1 MNLTLYSVT
10 SLNRYIKQKF
20 DSDNSLR
27 GIKLKGEVSNFKPY
41 SNGHIYFTLKDEN
54 SSIRAV
60 MFGEYTKYIQ
70 GPIKDGDE
78 IIAVGYVSTYPA
90 RGEYQFYAQAIE
102 LAGAGQQLLEL
113 EMLKKKLAAE
123 GLFDQSR
130 KREIKQFPRAI
141 GVICAPN
148 SAALSDIEKNI
159 RLRNPFV
166 ELKIFPSLV
175 QGSEAPKELLKALK
189 KAEISS
195 IDTLIIGRGGGAS
208 EDLSAFN
215 DEALVRATAAFPVPV
230 ITAVGHEIDFTLIDY
245 VADARAST
253 PTGAAVLSTIDMHEV
268 MQRVDVDSV
277 RLDEAMKNRMT
288 LLRHKIDSL
297 KNRPFFINPRS
308 MYETTLVEVDNSKK
322 RLEQAMLYQI
332 KSRQERVEMMS
343 KQLKSLSIDSVLTRG
358 FAIMQT
364 PDGKVVTSVE
374 QVTIDQELKTKL
386 KDGCITTKVIKKE
399 K

>member
-20 DSDNSLR
+20 DADTSLR

-78 IIAVGYVSTYPA
+78 VIAVGYVSTYPA

-113 EMLKKKLAAE
+113 EMLKKKLASE

-159 RLRNPFV
+159 LLRNPFV

-215 DEALVRATAAFPVPV
+215 DETLVRAVAAFPVPV
-230 ITAVGHEIDFTLIDY
+230 IAAVGHEIDFTLIDY

-253 PTGAAVLSTIDMHEV
+253 PTGAAVLSTIDMREV
-268 MQRVDVDSV
+268 MQHVDVDSG
-277 RLDEAMKNRMT
+277 RLDEAMKNKMT

-332 KSRQERVEMMS
+332 KSRQEKIEMMS
-343 KQLKSLSIDSVLTRG
+343 KQLNSLSIDSVLTRG

-374 QVTIDQELKTKL
+374 QVRLDEELKTKF

>member
-1 MNLTLYSVT
+1 VNLTLYSVT

-20 DSDNSLR
+20 DSDISLK
-27 GIKLKGEVSNFKPY
+27 GLKLKGEISNFKPY

-54 SSIRAV
+54 SSIKAV
-60 MFGEYTKYIQ
+60 MFSEYTKYIK

-78 IIAVGYVSTYPA
+78 IVAVGFVSTYPA
-90 RGEYQFYAQAIE
+90 RGEYQFYCQAIE
-102 LAGAGQQLLEL
+102 LAGLGQQLLEL

-123 GLFDQSR
+123 GLFNQSR
-130 KREIKQFPRAI
+130 KREIKLYPRAI

-175 QGSEAPKELLKALK
+175 QGNEAPKSLLKALK
-189 KAEISS
+189 DAENTD

-215 DEALVRATAAFPVPV
+215 DESLVRAVAKFPVPV
-230 ITAVGHEIDFTLIDY
+230 IAAVGHEIDFTLIDY

-268 MQRVDVDSV
+268 MQRVDATAS
-277 RLDEAMKNRMT
+277 RLDEAMKNKIT
-288 LLRHKIDSL
+288 LLRHKLDSL
-297 KNRPFFINPRS
+297 INRPFFINPQS
-308 MYETTLVEVDNSKK
+308 MYKTTLVEVENMKK
-322 RLEQAMLYQI
+322 RLDQAVTYLIQ
-332 KSRQERVEMMS
+332 SRKDRLKMYE
-343 KQLKSLSIDSVLTRG
+343 KQLQSLSIDSVLSRG
-358 FAIMQT
+358 FAMMQT
-364 PDGKVVTSVE
+364 SDGEVITSVS
-374 QVTIDQELKTKL
+374 QINIDQELKTQL

>member
-20 DSDNSLR
+20 DSDISLK
-27 GIKLKGEVSNFKPY
+27 GLKLKGEISNFKPY

-54 SSIRAV
+54 SSIKAV
-60 MFGEYTKYIQ
+60 MFSEYTKYIK

-78 IIAVGYVSTYPA
+78 IVAVGFVSTYPA
-90 RGEYQFYAQAIE
+90 RGEYQFYCQEIE
-102 LAGAGQQLLEL
+102 LAGLGQQLLEL

-130 KREIKQFPRAI
+130 KREIKLYPRAI

-175 QGSEAPKELLKALK
+175 QGSEAPKSLLKALK
-189 KAEISS
+189 DAENTD

-215 DEALVRATAAFPVPV
+215 DESLVRAVANFPVPV
-230 ITAVGHEIDFTLIDY
+230 IAAVGHEIDFTLIDY

-268 MQRVDVDSV
+268 MQRVDATAS
-277 RLDEAMKNRMT
+277 RLDEAMKNKIT
-288 LLRHKIDSL
+288 LLRHKLDSL
-297 KNRPFFINPRS
+297 INRPFFINPQS
-308 MYETTLVEVDNSKK
+308 MYKTTLVEVENIKK
-322 RLEQAMLYQI
+322 RLDQAVTYLIQ
-332 KSRQERVEMMS
+332 SRKDRLKMYE
-343 KQLKSLSIDSVLTRG
+343 KQLQSLSIDSVLSRG
-358 FAIMQT
+358 FAMMQT
-364 PDGKVVTSVE
+364 SDGEVITSVS
-374 QVTIDQELKTKL
+374 QINIDQELKTQL

>member
-20 DSDNSLR
+20 DSDISLK
-27 GIKLKGEVSNFKPY
+27 GLKLKGEISNFKPY

-54 SSIRAV
+54 SSIKAV
-60 MFGEYTKYIQ
+60 MFNEYTKYIK

-78 IIAVGYVSTYPA
+78 IVAVGYVSTYPT
-90 RGEYQFYAQAIE
+90 RGEYQFYCQEIE
-102 LAGAGQQLLEL
+102 LAGLGQQLLEL

-130 KREIKQFPRAI
+130 KREIKLYPRAI

-175 QGSEAPKELLKALK
+175 QGSEAPKSLLKALK
-189 KAEISS
+189 DAENTD

-215 DEALVRATAAFPVPV
+215 DESLVRAVANFPVPV
-230 ITAVGHEIDFTLIDY
+230 IAAVGHEIDFTLIDY

-268 MQRVDVDSV
+268 MQRVDATAS
-277 RLDEAMKNRMT
+277 RLDEAMKNKIT
-288 LLRHKIDSL
+288 LLRHKLDSL
-297 KNRPFFINPRS
+297 INRPFFINPQS
-308 MYETTLVEVDNSKK
+308 MYKTTLVEVENIKK
-322 RLEQAMLYQI
+322 RLDQAVTYLIQ
-332 KSRQERVEMMS
+332 SRKDRLKMYE
-343 KQLKSLSIDSVLTRG
+343 KQLQSLSIDSVLSRG
-358 FAIMQT
+358 FAMMQT
-364 PDGKVVTSVE
+364 SDGEVITSVS
-374 QVTIDQELKTKL
+374 QINIDQELKTQL

>member
-20 DSDNSLR
+20 DADISLR
-27 GIKLKGEVSNFKPY
+27 GLKLKGEVSNFKPY

-78 IIAVGYVSTYPA
+78 VIAVGYVSTYPA

-113 EMLKKKLAAE
+113 EMLKKKLASE

-130 KREIKQFPRAI
+130 KREIKQFPQAI

-189 KAEISS
+189 KAELSN

-215 DEALVRATAAFPVPV
+215 DEALVRAAANFPVPV
-230 ITAVGHEIDFTLIDY
+230 IAAVGHEIDFTLIDY

-268 MQRVDVDSV
+268 MQRVDVDNS
-277 RLDEAMKNRMT
+277 RLDEAMRNRLT
-288 LLRHKIDSL
+288 LLRHKLESL
-297 KNRPFFINPRS
+297 ANRAFFINPRS
-308 MYETTLVEVDNSKK
+308 MYATTLVKVDNSKK
-322 RLEQAMLYQI
+322 RLEQAMLYMIQSRKDKIEMI
-332 KSRQERVEMMS
+332 K
-343 KQLKSLSIDSVLTRG
+343 KQLNSLSIDSVLTRG

-364 PDGKVVTSVE
+364 SDGKVVTSVK
-374 QVTIDQELKTKL
+374 QVQLDQEIKTKL

-399 K
+399 N

>member
-10 SLNRYIKQKF
+10 SLNRYIKQRF
-20 DSDNSLR
+20 DADPSLK

-41 SNGHIYFTLKDEN
+41 ANGHIYFTLKDEN

-78 IIAVGYVSTYPA
+78 VIAVGYVSSYPA

-102 LAGAGQQLLEL
+102 LAGLGQQLLEL

-148 SAALSDIEKNI
+148 SAALSDIEKNV

-175 QGSEAPKELLKALK
+175 QGSDAPKKLLEALK
-189 KAEISS
+189 KAEISN

-215 DEALVRATAAFPVPV
+215 DEALVRAATKFPVPV
-230 ITAVGHEIDFTLIDY
+230 ISAVGHEIDTTLIDY

-253 PTGAAVLSTIDMHEV
+253 PTGAAVLSTIDFREV
-268 MQRVDVDSV
+268 MQHVDVNAT
-277 RLDEAMKNRMT
+277 RLDEAIRNRLT
-288 LLRHKIDSL
+288 LMRHKLDSL
-297 KNRPFFINPRS
+297 MNRPFFINPRS
-308 MYETTLVEVDNSKK
+308 MYATTLVEVDNSKK
-322 RLEQAMLYQI
+322 RLDQAMLYQI
-332 KSRQERVEMMS
+332 QSRKDRVEMMK
-343 KQLKSLSIDSVLTRG
+343 KQLNSLSLDSVLTRG
-358 FAIMQT
+358 FALMQT
-364 PDGKVVTSVE
+364 KDGKVVTSISEVKL
-374 QVTIDQELKTKL
+374 DQELKTKL

-399 K
+399 N

>member
-1 MNLTLYSVT
+1 VNLTLYSVT

-20 DSDNSLR
+20 DADISLR
-27 GIKLKGEVSNFKPY
+27 GLKLKGEVSNFKPY

-78 IIAVGYVSTYPA
+78 VIAVGYVSTYPA

-113 EMLKKKLAAE
+113 EMLKKKLASE

-130 KREIKQFPRAI
+130 KREIKQFPQAI

-189 KAEISS
+189 KAELSN

-215 DEALVRATAAFPVPV
+215 DEALVRAAANFPVPV
-230 ITAVGHEIDFTLIDY
+230 IAAVGHEIDFTLIDY

-268 MQRVDVDSV
+268 MQRVDVDNS
-277 RLDEAMKNRMT
+277 RLDEAMRNRLT
-288 LLRHKIDSL
+288 LLRHKLESL
-297 KNRPFFINPRS
+297 ANRAFFINPRS
-308 MYETTLVEVDNSKK
+308 MYATTLVKVDNSKK
-322 RLEQAMLYQI
+322 RLEQAMLYMIQSRKDKIEMI
-332 KSRQERVEMMS
+332 K
-343 KQLKSLSIDSVLTRG
+343 KQLNSLSIDSVLTRG

-364 PDGKVVTSVE
+364 SDGKVVTSVK
-374 QVTIDQELKTKL
+374 QVQLDQEIKTKL

-399 K
+399 N

>member
-20 DSDNSLR
+20 DSDTSLR

-41 SNGHIYFTLKDEN
+41 SNGHIYFTIKDEN

-60 MFGEYTKYIQ
+60 MFDEYTKYIQ

-102 LAGAGQQLLEL
+102 LAGVGQQLLEL

-130 KREIKQFPRAI
+130 KREIKCFPRAI

-175 QGSEAPKELLKALK
+175 QGNEAPKELLKALK
-189 KAEISS
+189 KAEISN

-215 DEALVRATAAFPVPV
+215 DEALVRAAAAFPVPV
-230 ITAVGHEIDFTLIDY
+230 IAAVGHEIDFTLIDY

-253 PTGAAVLSTIDMHEV
+253 PTGAAVLSTIDMREV

-364 PDGKVVTSVE
+364 PDGKVVTSVK

-386 KDGCITTKVIKKE
+386 KDGCLTTKVIKKE